1 MKSIIVGLLLFSTT
15 AYAGPFIA
23 PNVSADGVTLQ
34 MRPSGELFCD
44 HTASGAGGTVAIAD
58 GGTGATTAPAALVNL
73 GASPLAGSS
82 SLTTVGTLTSLAV
95 SSDATIN
102 GVTVGQG
109 SGNGTSNT
117 ATGYKALISNTTGS
131 FNIANGYNALASSTT
146 GSGNTANGY
155 YALVNNTG
163 NYNTAT
169 GWSAGGS
176 ITTGSNNTFIGNAA
190 GSNGSQLVTATNSTA
205 IGNGAYTTASNQV
218 VIGNSAVTS
227 TIIASDAT
235 IHGITVGRGS
245 GSISSNTATGQSALV
260 NNTSGYNNIANG
272 FDALYNNSTGYNNT
286 ANGYDVLFSNTTGI
300 DNTANGYEALYSNTT
315 GFVNTAIGYQAL
327 FNNTTGTYNT
337 AFGYQAGEFISGGSV
352 ALTAPSGSLFLG
364 SGTEALAD
372 GDAGETVI
380 GYGAIGHGSNT
391 TTIGGPST
399 VKTYITGIVTT
410 SGYTVASLPAGVL
423 GARAF
428 VTDAVSPTF
437 LGTLTGG
444 GSSFCPVVYNG
455 TAWIA
460 E

>member
-1 MKSIIVGLLLFSTT
+1 V
-15 AYAGPFIA
+15 
-23 PNVSADGVTLQ
+23 
-34 MRPSGELFCD
+34 
-44 HTASGAGGTVAIAD
+44 
-58 GGTGATTAPAALVNL
+58 
-73 GASPLAGSS
+73 
-82 SLTTVGTLTSLAV
+82 
-95 SSDATIN
+95 
-102 GVTVGQG
+102 
-109 SGNGTSNT
+109 
-117 ATGYKALISNTTGS
+117 
-131 FNIANGYNALASSTT
+131 
-146 GSGNTANGY
+146 
-155 YALVNNTG
+155 
-163 NYNTAT
+163 
-169 GWSAGGS
+169 
-176 ITTGSNNTFIGNAA
+176 
-190 GSNGSQLVTATNSTA
+190 
-205 IGNGAYTTASNQV
+205 
-218 VIGNSAVTS
+218 
-227 TIIASDAT
+227 
-235 IHGITVGRGS
+235 
-245 GSISSNTATGQSALV
+245 TGQSALYA
-260 NNTSGYNNIANG
+260 NT
-272 FDALYNNSTGYNNT
+272 TGYNNT
-286 ANGYDVLFSNTTGI
+286 ANGFQALNNNTTGYNNTANGFQALNNNTTGYYNTATGYTALFSNTTGV
-300 DNTANGYEALYSNTT
+300 DNTATGYAAL
-315 GFVNTAIGYQAL
+315 V
-327 FNNTTGTYNT
+327 NNTTGAANT

>member
-1 MKSIIVGLLLFSTT
+1 MRSLIVGLLLFSTT

-109 SGNGTSNT
+109 SGNISTNTATGLGALKGNSTGNSNT
-117 ATGYKALISNTTGS
+117 ATG
-131 FNIANGYNALASSTT
+131 F
-146 GSGNTANGY
+146 
-155 YALVNNTG
+155 
-163 NYNTAT
+163 
-169 GWSAGGS
+169 
-176 ITTGSNNTFIGNAA
+176 
-190 GSNGSQLVTATNSTA
+190 
-205 IGNGAYTTASNQV
+205 
-218 VIGNSAVTS
+218 
-227 TIIASDAT
+227 
-235 IHGITVGRGS
+235 
-245 GSISSNTATGQSALV
+245 
-260 NNTSGYNNIANG
+260 
-272 FDALYNNSTGYNNT
+272 
-286 ANGYDVLFSNTTGI
+286 
-300 DNTANGYEALYSNTT
+300 EALYSNTT
-315 GFVNTAIGYQAL
+315 GVNNTANGFDALYSNISGSYNTANGFNALYSNTIGVNNTANGFNAL
-327 FNNTTGTYNT
+327 FSNTTGSYNTANGYLTLLSNTTGGFNTATGFGALYSNISGSYNAANGLDALFSNTTGGDNTATGYGALFSTTTGNSNTTNGSYALSNNTTGSYNT

-364 SGTEALAD
+364 IGTEALAD
-372 GDAGETVI
+372 GDVGEIVI

-455 TAWIA
+455 AAWIA